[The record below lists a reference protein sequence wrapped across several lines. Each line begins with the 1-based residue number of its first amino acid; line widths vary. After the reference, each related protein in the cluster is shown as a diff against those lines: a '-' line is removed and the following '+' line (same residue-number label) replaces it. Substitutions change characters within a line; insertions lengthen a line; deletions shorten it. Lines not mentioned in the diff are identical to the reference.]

1 MVWPSSQDLDE
12 FEVGGEITWDPPPDE
27 RIVDVLLCQEI
38 FASAWFGRGCRA
50 EGPQGSASEP
60 VVLHTRPQGSFS
72 SRLAVLQLKAH
83 RGIVSSSR
91 ATELE
96 Q

>member
-38 FASAWFGRGCRA
+38 LGEAAGR
-50 EGPQGSASEP
+50 
-60 VVLHTRPQGSFS
+60 RP
-72 SRLAVLQLKAH
+72 
-83 RGIVSSSR
+83 
-91 ATELE
+91 
-96 Q
+96 